1 MMNKIVALK
10 ENLLSR
16 IDPFWLWMPQ
26 NAVFLLFAALSVMTS
41 LISYIHYKQ
50 PLQQI
55 NETIAL
61 FIPTA
66 VAI

>member
-10 ENLLSR
+10 ENLLSG

-26 NAVFLLFAALSVMTS
+26 NAVLLLFAALSVMTS